1 MSAHEFWRCF
11 TPTKLFLLNIAVFRG
26 YGKSK
31 RKEKAQNNE

>member
-1 MSAHEFWRCF
+1 MSAHEFLRYLA
-11 TPTKLFLLNIAVFRG
+11 PTSFFFLNIAVFRG